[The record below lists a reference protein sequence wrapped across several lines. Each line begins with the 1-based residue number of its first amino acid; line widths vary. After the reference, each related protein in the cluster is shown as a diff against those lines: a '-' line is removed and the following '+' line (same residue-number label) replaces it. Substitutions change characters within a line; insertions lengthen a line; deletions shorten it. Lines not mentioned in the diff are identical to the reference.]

1 MHAEEAMEKR
11 KARLAFVRD
20 FPGRLDSWA
29 DAAGK
34 RVAQVHS
41 GPDATN
47 LVLFHDG
54 TFLVTRAWAGPPD
67 DLQTLLLDARSVIE
81 PSQPSA
87 YAQLDKLRGEE
98 AEAMRL
104 GRMEKVVG
112 AVRNNLTEIPELRE
126 ALLEL
131 LQAPEAVPD
140 RTVE

>member
-20 FPGRLDSWA
+20 FPGRLESWA

-41 GPDATN
+41 GPDAAT
-47 LVLFHDG
+47 LVLFDDG
-54 TFLVTRAWAGPPD
+54 SFLVTGTWAGPPD

-81 PSQPSA
+81 PFQPAA
-87 YAQLDKLRGEE
+87 YAQLDTLRGEE

-112 AVRNNLTEIPELRE
+112 AVQNNLAQIPELRE

-131 LQAPEAVPD
+131 LQPLEEAPD